1 MSDSNR
7 PPALPSPG
15 GGGDQSGAA
24 TPGTTPARTFQPQ
37 RVATFRKDGIS
48 QTDAMAE
55 IARRR
60 AARPSARDVQ
70 VGRVPRQTTPAA
82 RAPEPQP
89 DAGGAFSPL
98 QTGVDP
104 TPPTPAPAPLAPT
117 DPHPLAPGPQLP
129 NDPVFDLTI
138 GGAPTRVALSEL
150 VRGYM
155 RHQDYTAKTQ
165 QNAALLKTAQD
176 AHLAFDNARKAL
188 EARLPAVIAAF
199 GDEFSAP
206 IDWVKLSREDP
217 IGYTQK
223 DARYKAWLA
232 AQTEQQN
239 LATLRANEAQLK
251 KAEMKRLGHE
261 FLSAVLPGWRDEAT
275 RKELQKAQVAHL
287 RQVGYTDPE
296 IDAYEMLDPR
306 QVVILEESRRFR
318 AIVAA
323 HPELLRPQADALRPQ
338 PQPQRE
344 TGSNGRQPRL
354 PQAEVAAGEAERT
367 WQDLGDEKTGARARE
382 AAIDLI
388 GARRRANRTM
398 RESR

>member
-24 TPGTTPARTFQPQ
+24 TPGTTRTTPRTFQPQ
-37 RVATFRKDGIS
+37 RVASFRRDGIS

-60 AARPSARDVQ
+60 QAQPSARDVQ
-70 VGRVPRQTTPAA
+70 AGRVARQPPAA
-82 RAPEPQP
+82 RAPDPP
-89 DAGGAFSPL
+89 VDTGGAFSPL
-98 QTGVDP
+98 QTSVDGTPPALLP
-104 TPPTPAPAPLAPT
+104 TPTPTAT
-117 DPHPLAPGPQLP
+117 DHPLAPGPQLP

-138 GGAPTRVALSEL
+138 GGQPTRVALSEL

-155 RHQDYTAKTQ
+155 RHSDYTAKTQ
-165 QNAALLKTAQD
+165 QNATLLKTAQD

-232 AQTEQQN
+232 AQQEQQN
-239 LATLRANEAQLK
+239 LATLRSNENQLQK
-251 KAEMKRLGHE
+251 REMMRIGHD

-275 RKELQKAQVAHL
+275 RKDLQKAQLHHL
-287 RQVGYTDPE
+287 RQVGYTDDE
-296 IDAYEMLDPR
+296 IDKYEMLDPR

-323 HPELLRPQADALRPQ
+323 HPELLRPQSDALRPQ
-338 PQPQRE
+338 PPPQRE
-344 TGSNGRQPRL
+344 TGGNGRQPRL
-354 PQAEVAAGEAERT
+354 PQSEVAAGEAERA
-367 WQDLGDEKTGARARE
+367 WQELPERSGGRARE
-382 AAIDLI
+382 VAIDLI

>member
-1 MSDSNR
+1 
-7 PPALPSPG
+7 
-15 GGGDQSGAA
+15 
-24 TPGTTPARTFQPQ
+24 
-37 RVATFRKDGIS
+37 VATFRRDGIS

-60 AARPSARDVQ
+60 AHAPSARDVQ
-70 VGRVPRQTTPAA
+70 AGRVPRQPPAA
-82 RAPEPQP
+82 RAP
-89 DAGGAFSPL
+89 DAPADDGGAFSPL
-98 QTGVDP
+98 QADIDA
-104 TPPTPAPAPLAPT
+104 TPPAPRPGPRQAVG
-117 DPHPLAPGPQLP
+117 DPHPLAPAPQLP

-138 GGAPTRVALSEL
+138 GGQPARVALSEL

-165 QNAALLKTAQD
+165 QNAQLLKTAQD

-223 DARYKAWLA
+223 DARYKAWAA
-232 AQTEQQN
+232 AQQEQQN
-239 LATLRANEAQLK
+239 LATLRNNENQLK
-251 KAEMKRLGHE
+251 KEEMKRLGHE

-275 RKELQKAQVAHL
+275 RKELQKAQLNHL

-296 IDAYEMLDPR
+296 IDQYEMLDPR

-323 HPELLRPQADALRPQ
+323 HPELLRPQSDALRPQ

-354 PQAEVAAGEAERT
+354 PAAELAASDAERT
-367 WQDLGDEKTGARARE
+367 WQELGDEKTGARARE

-388 GARRRANRTM
+388 GARRRGGRAM